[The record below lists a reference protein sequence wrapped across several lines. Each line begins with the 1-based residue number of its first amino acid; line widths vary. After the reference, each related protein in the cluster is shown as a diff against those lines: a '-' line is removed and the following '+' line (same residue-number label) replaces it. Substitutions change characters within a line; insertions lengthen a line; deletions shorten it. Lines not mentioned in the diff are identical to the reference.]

1 MFDFG
6 LTELLLIGIVALIVV
21 GPKDLPVLFRRVGEF
36 VGRMKGMAREFTSAM
51 NDAADQAGVKDVTRS
66 IKAAANPV
74 KTGLDKVGEATKEF
88 TNFDPM
94 SETGK
99 LASERLGSSK
109 KMREA
114 TAKRQSD
121 KNKST
126 PVLKSEENKKSTSK
140 KTCFFFFVCLSSRN
154 TPWNTALQA
163 IWLGN
168 MQFPRRTAW
177 EAIYLVTVG
186 LGITIGTSRK
196 ATGGA

>member
-99 LASERLGSSK
+99 LASERLDSSK

-121 KNKST
+121 KNVSK
-126 PVLKSEENKKSTSK
+126 PVLKSEENKKRTSK
-140 KTCFFFFVCLSSRN
+140 KKSKSEN
-154 TPWNTALQA
+154 
-163 IWLGN
+163 
-168 MQFPRRTAW
+168 
-177 EAIYLVTVG
+177 
-186 LGITIGTSRK
+186 K
-196 ATGGA
+196 

>member
-51 NDAADQAGVKDVTRS
+51 NDAADQAGVKDITRS

-99 LASERLGSSK
+99 LASERLDSSK

-114 TAKRQSD
+114 TAKRQRD
-121 KNKST
+121 KNVSKR
-126 PVLKSEENKKSTSK
+126 VLRSEENKKSTSK
-140 KTCFFFFVCLSSRN
+140 KKSKSEN
-154 TPWNTALQA
+154 
-163 IWLGN
+163 
-168 MQFPRRTAW
+168 
-177 EAIYLVTVG
+177 
-186 LGITIGTSRK
+186 K
-196 ATGGA
+196 

>member
-99 LASERLGSSK
+99 LASERLDSSK

-121 KNKST
+121 KNVSKPS
-126 PVLKSEENKKSTSK
+126 LKSEENKKSTSK
-140 KTCFFFFVCLSSRN
+140 KKSKSEN
-154 TPWNTALQA
+154 
-163 IWLGN
+163 
-168 MQFPRRTAW
+168 
-177 EAIYLVTVG
+177 
-186 LGITIGTSRK
+186 K
-196 ATGGA
+196 

>member
-99 LASERLGSSK
+99 LASERLDSSK

-121 KNKST
+121 KNVSKPVSKSD
-126 PVLKSEENKKSTSK
+126 ENKKSKSK
-140 KTCFFFFVCLSSRN
+140 KKSKSEN
-154 TPWNTALQA
+154 
-163 IWLGN
+163 
-168 MQFPRRTAW
+168 
-177 EAIYLVTVG
+177 
-186 LGITIGTSRK
+186 K
-196 ATGGA
+196 